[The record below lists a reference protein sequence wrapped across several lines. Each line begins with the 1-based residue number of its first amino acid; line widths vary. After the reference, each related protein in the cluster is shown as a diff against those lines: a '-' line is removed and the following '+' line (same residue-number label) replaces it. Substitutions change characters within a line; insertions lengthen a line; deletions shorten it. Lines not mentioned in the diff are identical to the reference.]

1 MDRKEQNRIRMRE
14 WRKTP
19 KGKKTNKI
27 DDWRRLGLVDDY
39 EKIYDI
45 YLNTHECMK
54 CNIEISGKNKCMDH
68 CHITNLYRA
77 VLCQSCNIGNP
88 LDVRCNKTNKL
99 GIKYITTQDTG
110 YRFRKTIKGK
120 EHAKWFKTLEE
131 AIQYKDVFL
140 SNL

>member
-54 CNIEISGKNKCMDH
+54 CNIEIINVW
-68 CHITNLYRA
+68 IIVILRIYI
-77 VLCQSCNIGNP
+77 VLCYVNHVI
-88 LDVRCNKTNKL
+88 LAIRLMYVV
-99 GIKYITTQDTG
+99 IKQI
-110 YRFRKTIKGK
+110 
-120 EHAKWFKTLEE
+120 
-131 AIQYKDVFL
+131 
-140 SNL
+140 N